1 MHQKKPHI
9 SPIQAALHAAEGRIA
24 DIERRMT
31 IARIDAAL
39 TRLHSTIDT
48 PQASDEGQYVP
59 PSRTYPGP
67 PSMTAWKRYVTIRS
81 KMIMCDGEDLHIP
94 CLACGVTIPYA
105 VGLGT
110 KTGGGRIRVGC
121 VIGLR
126 QDDDETVEPIEP
138 DTLKVAI
145 FSDYDNGV
153 IDAPTALSRIG
164 AIPTID
170 FPEPVETVKR
180 LYVPIHAQG
189 AGCVTCQ
196 GLFMTVVSE
205 TMRYNVANRANRVPF
220 LEVEPRDLVDTIQE

>member
-1 MHQKKPHI
+1 MHHKKPHI
-9 SPIQAALHAAEGRIA
+9 SPIQAAIHAAEDRIA

-31 IARIDAAL
+31 IARVDAAL
-39 TRLHSTIDT
+39 TRLHSTLDT

-59 PSRTYPGP
+59 PNRTYPGP

-81 KMIMCDGEDLHIP
+81 RMIIRDGEDLHIP

-138 DTLKVAI
+138 DTLKAAI
-145 FSDYDNGV
+145 FADYDNGV
-153 IDAPTALSRIG
+153 IDTPTALSRIG
-164 AIPTID
+164 AIPTIN

-180 LYVPIHAQG
+180 VYVPIHAQG

-196 GLFMTVVSE
+196 GLFVAVVSE
-205 TMRYNVANRANRVPF
+205 TMRFNEANRANRVPF